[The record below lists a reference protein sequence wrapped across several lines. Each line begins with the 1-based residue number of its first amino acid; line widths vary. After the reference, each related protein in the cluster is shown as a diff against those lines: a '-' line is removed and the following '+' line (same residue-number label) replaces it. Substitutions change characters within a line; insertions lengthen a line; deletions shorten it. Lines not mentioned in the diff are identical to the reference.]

1 MKYLNRFMKWY
12 LGENDVEKEPP
23 KDGFFRILYLVVN
36 FPGKLFMINI
46 VFIISC
52 IPLIT
57 IPAAWTALCAFT
69 GKMFLKGYDFTLEDY
84 LAELKDGF
92 IKKLVLGIMES
103 AVIFYGYYLMS
114 LAGNFKAVSDNTSY
128 VIIMGAGCA
137 IFGIGILFA
146 AWTFVLAAHLRL
158 GLSGIIRN
166 AAILLILEWKSS
178 LKLIIYTAIYL
189 FIILALL
196 PYSILVPMIIG
207 NSLYGL
213 ISCSIICPVIKRR
226 ITDPYEEAVKTSTST
241 Y

>member
-36 FPGKLFMINI
+36 FPGKMLMINL
-46 VFIISC
+46 VFIITC

-57 IPAAWTALCAFT
+57 IPSAWAALCAFT

-84 LAELKDGF
+84 LAEFKEGF
-92 IKKLVLGIMES
+92 VKKLVLGIIGL

-114 LAGNFKAVSDNTSY
+114 LAGNYKAISDNISY
-128 VIIMGAGCA
+128 MIIMGAGCA
-137 IFGIGILFA
+137 IFGMGILFA
-146 AWTFVLAAHLRL
+146 VWTFVMAAHLRL
-158 GLSGIIRN
+158 GLSGIIKN

-178 LKLIIYTAIYL
+178 LKLIIYTTIYL
-189 FIILALL
+189 FIILAFM

-207 NSLYGL
+207 NSLYSL
-213 ISCSIICPVIKRR
+213 ICSSIICPVIKRR
-226 ITDPYEEAVKTSTST
+226 ITDPYEEAARTSTST